1 MLSLPPQI
9 FIPRFPPVFSSA
21 LRVLSCTRLRFNW
34 TDPPRIP
41 QSQPCFAMHP
51 TETILAKLVV
61 ADVFSYRLGGT
72 REKTDPTFLTFAQIY
87 LTVLASFSV
96 PSFARAKRPKFGETS
111 KYFAGNNVWR
121 NITFEERKRFLFSIS
136 FTRYPSAER
145 GIGGYGRNE
154 RSNDPL
160 RASFGG

>member
-1 MLSLPPQI
+1 
-9 FIPRFPPVFSSA
+9 
-21 LRVLSCTRLRFNW
+21 
-34 TDPPRIP
+34 
-41 QSQPCFAMHP
+41 MHP

-121 NITFEERKRFLFSIS
+121 NITFEERKISLFDFFYSLS
-136 FTRYPSAER
+136 ER
-145 GIGGYGRNE
+145 GKGDRGIRQKWKI
-154 RSNDPL
+154 
-160 RASFGG
+160 

>member
-21 LRVLSCTRLRFNW
+21 LRVLSYTRLRFNW
-34 TDPPRIP
+34 TDPPRIL

-51 TETILAKLVV
+51 TEAILAKLVV

-96 PSFARAKRPKFGETS
+96 PSFARAKRSLERR
-111 KYFAGNNVWR
+111 R
-121 NITFEERKRFLFSIS
+121 NILRGTTYGVILRSRREKDFSFRFLLLVI
-136 FTRYPSAER
+136 RAR
-145 GIGGYGRNE
+145 KGG
-154 RSNDPL
+154 
-160 RASFGG
+160 

>member
-34 TDPPRIP
+34 TDPPRIL

-61 ADVFSYRLGGT
+61 ADVFSYRLGST

-96 PSFARAKRPKFGETS
+96 PSFARAKRSLERR
-111 KYFAGNNVWR
+111 R
-121 NITFEERKRFLFSIS
+121 NILRGTTYGVILRSRRKRFLFSIS
-136 FTRYPSAER
+136 FTSYPSAEDR
-145 GIGGYGRNE
+145 GIRQKWKI
-154 RSNDPL
+154 
-160 RASFGG
+160 

>member
-34 TDPPRIP
+34 TDPPRIL

-96 PSFARAKRPKFGETS
+96 PSFARAKRSLERR
-111 KYFAGNNVWR
+111 R
-121 NITFEERKRFLFSIS
+121 NILRGTTYGVILRSRREKDFSFRFLLLVI
-136 FTRYPSAER
+136 RAR
-145 GIGGYGRNE
+145 KGG
-154 RSNDPL
+154 
-160 RASFGG
+160 

>member
-9 FIPRFPPVFSSA
+9 FIPHFPPVFSSM

-96 PSFARAKRPKFGETS
+96 PSFARAKRSLERR
-111 KYFAGNNVWR
+111 R
-121 NITFEERKRFLFSIS
+121 NILRGTTYGVILRSRREKDFSFRFLLLVI
-136 FTRYPSAER
+136 RAR
-145 GIGGYGRNE
+145 KIGGYGRNE

>member
-9 FIPRFPPVFSSA
+9 FIPHFPPVFSSM

-136 FTRYPSAER
+136 FTRYPSAEDR
-145 GIGGYGRNE
+145 GIRQKWKI
-154 RSNDPL
+154 
-160 RASFGG
+160 